1 LISLTRLPFQRF
13 PAGTHPRTRVST
25 PVALHSR
32 WTASF
37 MALIDQPSA
46 LSPQTGPLLFF
57 RFQVIR
63 HAAEQNRACSR
74 RGSNAAPHSTQ
85 LRSSPIT

>member
-1 LISLTRLPFQRF
+1 
-13 PAGTHPRTRVST
+13 
-25 PVALHSR
+25 
-32 WTASF
+32 